1 MMHAHTRP
9 ARGFQAKIH
18 ASARTRASTRF
29 VRIAMIG
36 LIGMLLIGAI
46 AGWLAGQLFRGVG
59 FGVLGNIAVGIVGAL
74 IGGFLFGNVFIVGG
88 LLGQIISAT
97 IGAVILLFVIS
108 LVKR

>member
-1 MMHAHTRP
+1 
-9 ARGFQAKIH
+9 
-18 ASARTRASTRF
+18 
-29 VRIAMIG
+29 MIG

-88 LLGQIISAT
+88 LLGQIICAT

>member
-1 MMHAHTRP
+1 
-9 ARGFQAKIH
+9 
-18 ASARTRASTRF
+18 
-29 VRIAMIG
+29 MIG

-46 AGWLAGQLFRGVG
+46 AGWLAGQLYRGGG
-59 FGVLGNIAVGIVGAL
+59 FGALGNVAVGIVGAL

-97 IGAVILLFVIS
+97 IGAIILLFVIG